1 MLQLIDTT
9 CRSVSQPV
17 SIQPTA
23 QPAARRGR
31 TLLALGLA
39 ALLSVCTAPAAL
51 AQDSSSAPPPVT
63 QSGKPVVAAPGTVAV
78 SAATAAALQPYMGPS
93 YDNRWEVY
101 GGLNFMNGQAGQAQ
115 PGRRFNMGGAEGMGT
130 YWLGDGRHGAL
141 SRLGIAGDVRFGA
154 GTTPV
159 TSPYYNRV
167 VVMESLFMGG
177 VQYRGPKNRY
187 AAVDFHVLGGG
198 VYGDFSYAVTHY
210 PKNANTPYGSPVP
223 ACSSTPG
230 EVSLGLYCNH
240 VAATGAVGGSIDF
253 NQSAKLAVRLQPDL
267 TFEHFGTE
275 TREFFAISLG
285 VIYRMGKVK

>member
-9 CRSVSQPV
+9 CSPVSQ
-17 SIQPTA
+17 STYSRFATQPT
-23 QPAARRGR
+23 ARRGR

-39 ALLSVCTAPAAL
+39 ALLSIAVGPAAQ
-51 AQDSSSAPPPVT
+51 AQDSSSAPATT

-78 SAATAAALQPYMGPS
+78 SAATAAALQPYLGPT

-101 GGLNFMNGQAGQAQ
+101 GGLNFMNGQAGQNL
-115 PGRRFNMGGAEGMGT
+115 PKRFNTGGAEVMGT
-130 YWLGDGRHGAL
+130 YWLGDGKHGAL
-141 SRLGIAGDVRFGA
+141 SKLGIVADGRFGA

-159 TSPYYNRV
+159 LSTSYNRV
-167 VVMESLFMGG
+167 VIMETLFMGG
-177 VQYRGPKNRY
+177 LQYRGPKNRY

-198 VYGDFSYAVTHY
+198 NYGDFDYAVNHY
-210 PKNANTPYGSPVP
+210 PGGSPVS
-223 ACSSTPG
+223 ACAVTNPPPPYSQGT
-230 EVSLGLYCNH
+230 LGLYCNH